1 MSRRPAPLARLV
13 AVALAASTLACAGFG
28 GGADADTRKRQAR
41 AHYNIGADYI
51 QKGHLELG
59 LRELLI
65 AERFD
70 PRDAEIQDLLGIT
83 YYQKGKVAEGEGH
96 LRRAIEL
103 SPDSHEAR
111 FNLAVLLLR
120 QERWAECIEQSARL
134 IDDPT
139 FVAPWR
145 ALSNRGWCEYKSGKV
160 AEGRRLLELARDYE
174 SKDSTT
180 LLNLGILEADQGNR
194 RQAIALFEQVLSLQP
209 GSSLESEVNY
219 RLGEQYAA
227 LGERERAVGH
237 LTAALTKMP
246 GGPWG
251 KKSEESLRR
260 LR

>member
-1 MSRRPAPLARLV
+1 MRLGTPARL
-13 AVALAASTLACAGFG
+13 AAALLVCSTSVGCASLG
-28 GGADADTRKRQAR
+28 GGQDAEARKRQAR
-41 AHYNIGADYI
+41 AHYDIGADHI

-70 PRDAEIQDLLGIT
+70 PRDEKIQNSLGVT
-83 YYQKGKVAEGEGH
+83 YYQKGKVSLGEAH
-96 LRRAIEL
+96 LRRAVEL
-103 SPDSHEAR
+103 RPDFQEAR
-111 FNLAVLLLR
+111 FNLAVLLLKE
-120 QERWAECIEQSARL
+120 ERWPECIEESSRL

-145 ALSNRGWCEYKSGKV
+145 ALSTRGWCEYKAGRV
-160 AEGRRLLELARDYE
+160 EEARRLLELSRDYE

-194 RQAIALFEQVLSLQP
+194 RQAIALFEQVLTLKP
-209 GSSLESEVNY
+209 GASAEAEVNY
-219 RLGEQYAA
+219 RLGELYVA
-227 LGERERAVGH
+227 LGERERAVGY

-251 KKSEESLRR
+251 RKSEETLKRMR
-260 LR
+260 